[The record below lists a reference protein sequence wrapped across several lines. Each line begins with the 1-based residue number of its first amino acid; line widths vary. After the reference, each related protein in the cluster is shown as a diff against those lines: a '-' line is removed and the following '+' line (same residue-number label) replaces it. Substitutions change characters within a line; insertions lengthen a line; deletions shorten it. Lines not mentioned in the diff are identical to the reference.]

1 MISHIEDTNI
11 TTTHTF
17 ISWLPRIYPLGYD
30 KAWMEG
36 DIFET
41 GFIDKFKHDF
51 RDKTSQWL
59 SMTMQEVLK
68 ASDIQEVYN
77 KLEAEDTLAHHFVLQ
92 FVASNITPGGAAVYI
107 TSINVSSNE
116 ERYNISKGNLGTFEQ
131 ISSSTLPAADV
142 EAVSLNDMASLIT
155 TKEDGVENTRSKK
168 GFIR

>member
-1 MISHIEDTNI
+1 
-11 TTTHTF
+11 
-17 ISWLPRIYPLGYD
+17 
-30 KAWMEG
+30 
-36 DIFET
+36 
-41 GFIDKFKHDF
+41 
-51 RDKTSQWL
+51 
-59 SMTMQEVLK
+59 
-68 ASDIQEVYN
+68 
-77 KLEAEDTLAHHFVLQ
+77 
-92 FVASNITPGGAAVYI
+92 VYI